1 MSYVKIWL
9 HCAWSTNNS
18 SCTIPEAF
26 RPSLLKHFRDNATE
40 NGIEVNI
47 VNAHVD
53 HVHVLINLGK
63 LQNLATTMQY
73 LKGESSFWINNQKA
87 LPYHFSWQ
95 DEYFA
100 VSVGHSQVEKVREF
114 IQNQEAHHKNR
125 NWEQEVELFMRNYGF
140 ERMKG

>member
-18 SCTIPEAF
+18 NCIIPESF
-26 RPSLLKHFRDNATE
+26 RPSLLKHFRDNAAE
-40 NGIEVNI
+40 NGIEMDV
-47 VNAHVD
+47 VNAHED

-63 LQNLATTMQY
+63 LQNLGTTMQY
-73 LKGESSFWINNQKA
+73 LKGESSFWINGQKT

-95 DEYFA
+95 DGYFA
-100 VSVGHSQVEKVREF
+100 VSISHSQVGRIREY
-114 IQNQEAHHKNR
+114 IKNQDAHHKNR

-140 ERMKG
+140 